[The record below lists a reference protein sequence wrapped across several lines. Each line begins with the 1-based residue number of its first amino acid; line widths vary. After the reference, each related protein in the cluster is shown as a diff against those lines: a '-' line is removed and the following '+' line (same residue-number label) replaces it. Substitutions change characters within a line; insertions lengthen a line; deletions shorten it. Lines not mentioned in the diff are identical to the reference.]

1 MLSPFDPFTHMHEN
15 RLSQFTELFAALS
28 DKTRLRML
36 GLMAGGEVSVGYLS
50 DATGESQPKV
60 SRHLAYLR
68 DCGIVKTRRD
78 GKWIYYAINEPN
90 DHGMANVLAAAVN
103 AFVPTTSS
111 ILPRSASLDIDH
123 HSTQHEEPNVYAE
136 TDMSR
141 ERAAELDI
149 FLL

>member
-1 MLSPFDPFTHMHEN
+1 MHEN

-78 GKWIYYAINEPN
+78 GKWIYYGINQPEDHGLADVLSAAINAFSEKAAAKSAKASAPDIKHHPVQSGN
-90 DHGMANVLAAAVN
+90 GNIYEEANVNRAQPAD
-103 AFVPTTSS
+103 
-111 ILPRSASLDIDH
+111 LD
-123 HSTQHEEPNVYAE
+123 V
-136 TDMSR
+136 
-141 ERAAELDI
+141 

>member
-1 MLSPFDPFTHMHEN
+1 MQEN

-28 DKTRLRML
+28 DPTRLRLL

-78 GKWIYYAINEPN
+78 GKWIYYAINELD
-90 DHGMANVLAAAVN
+90 DHGLANVLSAAIDAFGPNAVSTSPKAAA
-103 AFVPTTSS
+103 P
-111 ILPRSASLDIDH
+111 DIDH
-123 HSTQHEEPNVYAE
+123 RVVQAGNGNTYEQANMNRFQP
-136 TDMSR
+136 
-141 ERAAELDI
+141 AELDV